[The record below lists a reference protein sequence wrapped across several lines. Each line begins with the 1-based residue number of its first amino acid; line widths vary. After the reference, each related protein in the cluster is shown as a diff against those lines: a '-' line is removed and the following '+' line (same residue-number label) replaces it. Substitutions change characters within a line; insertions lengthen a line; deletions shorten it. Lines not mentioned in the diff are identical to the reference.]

1 LQIVLEALE
10 ENEIECD
17 GMERAIERQRRSRL
31 ILIQSLQ
38 AGALVYNDYV
48 KHIEQQ
54 QDDRTCLTLI
64 LVLCLA
70 E

>member
-1 LQIVLEALE
+1 
-10 ENEIECD
+10 
-17 GMERAIERQRRSRL
+17 M
-31 ILIQSLQ
+31 LIQSLQ

-64 LVLCLA
+64 SVLCLV

>member
-17 GMERAIERQRRSRL
+17 GMERATDEQRRSRL
-31 ILIQSLQ
+31 MLIQSLQ

-64 LVLCLA
+64 SVLCLV